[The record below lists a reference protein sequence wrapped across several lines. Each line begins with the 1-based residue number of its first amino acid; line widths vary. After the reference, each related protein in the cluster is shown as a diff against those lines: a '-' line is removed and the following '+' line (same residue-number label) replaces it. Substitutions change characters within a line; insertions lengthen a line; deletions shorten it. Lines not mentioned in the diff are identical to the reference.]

1 MTADYVINILASIT
15 LVEMM
20 VTIGLGVNLSDVLN
34 VGRKGGLVARSALA
48 NYVLVPAA
56 AVGLLL
62 LFRAQPM
69 VAAGILVAAA
79 CPGAPYGPPF
89 TSMAKGNV
97 AVAVGLMVILAGSS
111 AIVAPILLRV
121 LLPVVPGD
129 ASLNI
134 NVAKIVGTLLGAQ
147 LLPLGAGLWLRR
159 QYPTLADTLKRP
171 ATLLSTLLNLLT
183 LGVILFVQ
191 FRVLIGI
198 RLVSYLGMLLL
209 VIATIAAGWVSGRN
223 MNEDQKSMVL
233 TTGVRNVG
241 VGLVIVSSSFP
252 GTAAITAAIAFAL
265 FQTIVLALI
274 ASAWG
279 RLTPDAIVSTSRR
292 AA

>member
-1 MTADYVINILASIT
+1 MTADDVINILASIT

-62 LFRAQPM
+62 LFRTQPM
-69 VAAGILVAAA
+69 VAAGILVVAA

-97 AVAVGLMVILAGSS
+97 AVAVGFMVILAGSS

-121 LLPVVPGD
+121 LLPVVTGD
-129 ASLNI
+129 SSLNI

-159 QYPTLADTLKRP
+159 QYPTWADTLKRP
-171 ATLLSTLLNLLT
+171 ATLLSTLLNLVT
-183 LGVILFVQ
+183 LGVILFLQ

-209 VIATIAAGWVSGRN
+209 VIATVAAGWVSGRN
-223 MNEDQKSMVL
+223 MNENQKSMVL

-252 GTAAITAAIAFAL
+252 GTAAISAAIAFAL
-265 FQTIVLALI
+265 FQTIALSLI

-279 RLTPDAIVSTSRR
+279 RLTPEAIVPTGRR

>member
-1 MTADYVINILASIT
+1 MTADDVINILASIT

-62 LFRAQPM
+62 LFRTQPM
-69 VAAGILVAAA
+69 VAAGILVVAA

-121 LLPVVPGD
+121 LLPVVTGD
-129 ASLNI
+129 SSLNI

-159 QYPTLADTLKRP
+159 QYPTWADTLKRP
-171 ATLLSTLLNLLT
+171 ATLLSTLLNLVT
-183 LGVILFVQ
+183 LGVILFLQ

-209 VIATIAAGWVSGRN
+209 VIATVAAGWVSGRN
-223 MNEDQKSMVL
+223 MNENQKSMVL

-252 GTAAITAAIAFAL
+252 GTAAISAAIAFAL
-265 FQTIVLALI
+265 FQTIALSLI

-279 RLTPDAIVSTSRR
+279 RLTPEAIVSTSRR

>member
-1 MTADYVINILASIT
+1 M
-15 LVEMM
+15 
-20 VTIGLGVNLSDVLN
+20 
-34 VGRKGGLVARSALA
+34 
-48 NYVLVPAA
+48 
-56 AVGLLL
+56 
-62 LFRAQPM
+62 
-69 VAAGILVAAA
+69 
-79 CPGAPYGPPF
+79 
-89 TSMAKGNV
+89 
-97 AVAVGLMVILAGSS
+97 
-111 AIVAPILLRV
+111 
-121 LLPVVPGD
+121 
-129 ASLNI
+129 
-134 NVAKIVGTLLGAQ
+134 
-147 LLPLGAGLWLRR
+147 
-159 QYPTLADTLKRP
+159 
-171 ATLLSTLLNLLT
+171 
-183 LGVILFVQ
+183 
-191 FRVLIGI
+191 
-198 RLVSYLGMLLL
+198 SYLGMLLL

>member
-121 LLPVVPGD
+121 LLPVVTGD

-147 LLPLGAGLWLRR
+147 LLPLGAGL
-159 QYPTLADTLKRP
+159 
-171 ATLLSTLLNLLT
+171 
-183 LGVILFVQ
+183 
-191 FRVLIGI
+191 
-198 RLVSYLGMLLL
+198 
-209 VIATIAAGWVSGRN
+209 
-223 MNEDQKSMVL
+223 
-233 TTGVRNVG
+233 
-241 VGLVIVSSSFP
+241 
-252 GTAAITAAIAFAL
+252 
-265 FQTIVLALI
+265 
-274 ASAWG
+274 
-279 RLTPDAIVSTSRR
+279 
-292 AA
+292 

>member
-1 MTADYVINILASIT
+1 MTADDVINILASIT

-62 LFRAQPM
+62 LFRTQPM
-69 VAAGILVAAA
+69 VAAGILVVAA

-97 AVAVGLMVILAGSS
+97 AVAVGFMVILAGSS

-121 LLPVVPGD
+121 LLPVVTGD
-129 ASLNI
+129 SSLNI

-159 QYPTLADTLKRP
+159 QYPTWADTLKRP
-171 ATLLSTLLNLLT
+171 ATLLSTLLNLVT
-183 LGVILFVQ
+183 LGVILFLQ

-209 VIATIAAGWVSGRN
+209 VIATVAAGWVSGRN
-223 MNEDQKSMVL
+223 MNENQKSMVL

-252 GTAAITAAIAFAL
+252 GTAAISAAIAFAL
-265 FQTIVLALI
+265 FQTIALSLI

-279 RLTPDAIVSTSRR
+279 RLTPKAIVPTGRR

>member
-62 LFRAQPM
+62 LFRTQPM
-69 VAAGILVAAA
+69 VAVGILVVAA

-121 LLPVVPGD
+121 LLPVVTGD
-129 ASLNI
+129 SSLNI

-159 QYPTLADTLKRP
+159 QYPTWADTLKRP
-171 ATLLSTLLNLLT
+171 ATLLSTLLNLVT
-183 LGVILFVQ
+183 LGVILFLQ

-265 FQTIVLALI
+265 FQTIVLSLI

-279 RLTPDAIVSTSRR
+279 RLTPEAIVSTSRK